1 MDRREPLGAR
11 HPEIARLRRLT
22 GRRSARREDGCFVV
36 EGHTLLAELLASDLH
51 VETVYHS
58 VDADPPD
65 DVPTELLQPVA
76 AGVLERALDTV
87 TSRGVAAVAAIP
99 ESDPGEVLAAA
110 AAAER
115 PVVVAVELADPGNL
129 GTIVRAAEASGCAA
143 LLATER
149 TVDLWS
155 PKVVRSAAG
164 ATFRLPVLDVG
175 LASGALRACEA
186 AGFATVAL
194 VLDGDA
200 TIDAVDLSG
209 AAAIVVGNEA
219 HGLAQEVADACTTR
233 ARIVME
239 GPTESLNVAMATTV
253 VCFEAMRQR
262 RALA

>member
-22 GRRSARREDGCFVV
+22 GRRSARRDDGCFVV
-36 EGHTLLAELLASDLH
+36 EGHTLLGELLASDLD
-51 VETVYHS
+51 VEVVYHS
-58 VDADPPD
+58 VDVDPPD
-65 DVPTELLQPVA
+65 DVAPELLQPVA

-99 ESDPGEVLAAA
+99 DPDLGAVLATAAA
-110 AAAER
+110 AGR

-143 LLATER
+143 LLTTER

-164 ATFRLPVLDVG
+164 ASFRMPVLDVG
-175 LASGALRACEA
+175 SAARTIDACAA

-194 VLDGDA
+194 VLDGDVA
-200 TIDAVDLSG
+200 IDDADLSG

-219 HGLAQEVADACTTR
+219 HGLPEEIADVCGTR

-253 VCFEAMRQR
+253 VCFEALRQR